1 MLKIDGVT
9 HWSIP
14 VNDLEESERFYRDLL
29 GLEYRGR
36 LGNAHMACFH
46 VGGHDILLCE
56 RKEKLYRTPQQD
68 NRLHHSFTLSP
79 EEWEKAVRLF
89 HERGVKVESSSTA
102 STASS
107 PAASCTS
114 SILRATCSRSVIRP
128 GRRGWPPRRSRTS
141 SEPEA
146 GLAMPVLHFKRDGT
160 SHRRLD
166 RPAGRGRLP
175 G

>member
-14 VNDLEESERFYRDLL
+14 VNDLEESERFYGDLL

-36 LGNAHMACFH
+36 LGNSHMACFH

-89 HERGVKVESSSTA
+89 HARGVKIEELTYREHGFFTGRELYFLDPSGNLLEVRDATWKA
-102 STASS
+102 GMPT
-107 PAASCTS
+107 PALAD
-114 SILRATCSRSVIRP
+114 IIGAGGRP
-128 GRRGWPPRRSRTS
+128 
-141 SEPEA
+141 
-146 GLAMPVLHFKRDGT
+146 RD
-160 SHRRLD
+160 
-166 RPAGRGRLP
+166 AA
-175 G
+175 

>member
-36 LGNAHMACFH
+36 LGNSHMTCFH

-56 RKEKLYRTPQQD
+56 RKEKLHRTPQQD

-79 EEWEKAVRLF
+79 QEWEKAVRLF
-89 HERGVKVESSSTA
+89 HERGVKIEELTYRAHGFFTGRELYFLDPSGNLLEVRDPTWTA
-102 STASS
+102 GMPTPSLADILGDRKT
-107 PAASCTS
+107 TS
-114 SILRATCSRSVIRP
+114 L
-128 GRRGWPPRRSRTS
+128 
-141 SEPEA
+141 
-146 GLAMPVLHFKRDGT
+146 
-160 SHRRLD
+160 
-166 RPAGRGRLP
+166 
-175 G
+175 

>member
-36 LGNAHMACFH
+36 LGNSNMACFH

-89 HERGVKVESSSTA
+89 HERGVKIEELTY
-102 STASS
+102 
-107 PAASCTS
+107 
-114 SILRATCSRSVIRP
+114 RAHGFFT
-128 GRRGWPPRRSRTS
+128 GRELYFLDPSGNLLEVRDPTWK
-141 SEPEA
+141 A
-146 GLAMPVLHFKRDGT
+146 GMATPSLADIVG
-160 SHRRLD
+160 
-166 RPAGRGRLP
+166 RPADA
-175 G
+175 

>member
-36 LGNAHMACFH
+36 LGNSHMACFH

-56 RKEKLYRTPQQD
+56 RNEKLYRTPQQD

-89 HERGVKVESSSTA
+89 H
-102 STASS
+102 
-107 PAASCTS
+107 
-114 SILRATCSRSVIRP
+114 
-128 GRRGWPPRRSRTS
+128 
-141 SEPEA
+141 
-146 GLAMPVLHFKRDGT
+146 
-160 SHRRLD
+160 
-166 RPAGRGRLP
+166 
-175 G
+175 

>member
-36 LGNAHMACFH
+36 LGNSHMACFH

-56 RKEKLYRTPQQD
+56 RKDKLYRTPQQD

-79 EEWEKAVRLF
+79 EEWEKAVRLL
-89 HERGVKVESSSTA
+89 HERGVKIEELTYRTHGFFTGRAVLSRSFGQ
-102 STASS
+102 
-107 PAASCTS
+107 PARGPGSDLDGGDAHPVARRHRRRRQDYLTLSFTS
-114 SILRATCSRSVIRP
+114 SQGVEKAYPLLLGS
-128 GRRGWPPRRSRTS
+128 
-141 SEPEA
+141 
-146 GLAMPVLHFKRDGT
+146 
-160 SHRRLD
+160 
-166 RPAGRGRLP
+166 
-175 G
+175 